1 MFVRRVLA
9 IAFLAASVSPLSE
22 AQEPV
27 RVFVSDGETWEIAGA
42 SQGFTAFNGGN
53 FETGA
58 FGFGARPQQVEMM
71 KTIGHLE
78 RPTPIRTS

>member
-42 SQGFTAFNGGN
+42 SQPLTAA
-53 FETGA
+53 TLRQ
-58 FGFGARPQQVEMM
+58 ARLASAHDPSRL
-71 KTIGHLE
+71 K
-78 RPTPIRTS
+78 